1 MRRQWGRRR
10 SPDRRRPPDLPG
22 DLVRGRH
29 PDPPRAAGARARGGA
44 GSARRAGTGAPGD
57 QGSADRDPL
66 PSRRNPHRRG
76 RHGLHRRRA
85 AHREPRRQRPP
96 HDEGGDRLTRL
107 LFERRPRAGHRPH
120 GAPPGGR
127 RRGARRRAFG
137 VRHRH
142 PGGLSGPGPVLIH
155 ANREGEL
162 ALVARSAMSGPVPS
176 PVPAAVH
183 VQELLLP
190 GAERVIPPAKAI
202 PRVVQIFRA
211 GSEEHVSFPESGLP
225 GEVRRTQP
233 YPVPPS
239 PAPSPPPEQLP

>member
-1 MRRQWGRRR
+1 MLAIDRTVRPPAVGGEEPVEERSEFDTATLEV
-10 SPDRRRPPDLPG
+10 SPDQ
-22 DLVRGRH
+22 
-29 PDPPRAAGARARGGA
+29 A
-44 GSARRAGTGAPGD
+44 
-57 QGSADRDPL
+57 
-66 PSRRNPHRRG
+66 
-76 RHGLHRRRA
+76 
-85 AHREPRRQRPP
+85 
-96 HDEGGDRLTRL
+96 
-107 LFERRPRAGHRPH
+107 
-120 GAPPGGR
+120 
-127 RRGARRRAFG
+127 
-137 VRHRH
+137 
-142 PGGLSGPGPVLIH
+142 PVLIH

-190 GAERVIPPAKAI
+190 GAERAIPPAKAI
-202 PRVVQIFRA
+202 PRVVRIFRA